1 MKLLPISILFQWKK
15 KIHDTFNALLFKK
28 KKFKKRIIEKLVQ
41 FHKGTLDEFVK
52 VVKKYVNFSGE
63 SYYY

>member
-1 MKLLPISILFQWKK
+1 MKK

-41 FHKGTLDEFVK
+41 FHKGTLGEFVK